1 MALRLG
7 YYRNDALKRMFR
19 IAGSGGYAGTTGIIR
34 KRVNAMLQ
42 ADLLQHLE
50 RLAHA
55 AS

>member
-34 KRVNAMLQ
+34 KRVNAMLWNYW
-42 ADLLQHLE
+42 HKPSP
-50 RLAHA
+50 A
-55 AS
+55 A